1 MISCGI
7 LSGRE
12 DLMYAIIAAGACVVL
27 ILWVIITYNRFVALR
42 NMLREAWSGIDV
54 QLKRRYDLIPNLVET
69 VKGYAAHE
77 KKLMEEVT
85 ALRGRCMGAEG
96 PDAKADAENALSLG
110 IRKLIAVAEAYPQL
124 RASENFSGLQ
134 NSLSEIEDQLQLA
147 RRYYNGTARDFNILL
162 ESFPSSLIG
171 KKFSFEPAAFFEIE
185 SALER
190 QAPRVSF

>member
-1 MISCGI
+1 
-7 LSGRE
+7 
-12 DLMYAIIAAGACVVL
+12 MYAIIAAGACIVL
-27 ILWVIITYNRFVALR
+27 ILWVIITYNRFVALN

-77 KKLMEEVT
+77 KTLMEEIT

-96 PDAKADAENALSLG
+96 PDAKIDAENALSLG

-124 RASENFSGLQ
+124 RASKNFGGLQ

-162 ESFPSSLIG
+162 ESFPSSLVG
-171 KKFSFEPAAFFEIE
+171 KKFSFKPATFFEIE

>member
-1 MISCGI
+1 
-7 LSGRE
+7 
-12 DLMYAIIAAGACVVL
+12 MYVIIAAGALAVL
-27 ILWVIITYNRFVALR
+27 VLWIILTYNRFVALR

-54 QLKRRYDLIPNLVET
+54 QLKRRHDLIPNLVET
-69 VKGYAAHE
+69 VKGYASHE
-77 KKLMEEVT
+77 KKLMEEIT

-96 PDAKADAENALSLG
+96 TGAKADAENALSLG
-110 IRKLIAVAEAYPQL
+110 LRKLIAVAEAYPQL

-171 KKFSFEPAAFFEIE
+171 NKFGFQTAVFFEIE
-185 SALER
+185 SAVER
-190 QAPRVSF
+190 QAPQVKF